1 MPASLQNQ
9 IEGVRDQIRNKELEI
24 LDLKQKLRELKE
36 KRAPSKMKLCEETYI
51 ENTHQPRPV
60 LVRMFVNEH
69 KISVATASSYYSAI
83 KQRVACRCRAQEA
96 EQAKEE

>member
-9 IEGVRDQIRNKELEI
+9 LEAVRDQIRKKDLEI
-24 LDLKQKLRELKE
+24 LDLNQKLRELKE

-51 ENTHQPRPV
+51 ENIHQPRPV

-69 KISVATASSYYSAI
+69 KISAATASSYYSAI
-83 KQRVACRCRAQEA
+83 KQRVACRRRAQEA
-96 EQAKEE
+96 VEAKEE